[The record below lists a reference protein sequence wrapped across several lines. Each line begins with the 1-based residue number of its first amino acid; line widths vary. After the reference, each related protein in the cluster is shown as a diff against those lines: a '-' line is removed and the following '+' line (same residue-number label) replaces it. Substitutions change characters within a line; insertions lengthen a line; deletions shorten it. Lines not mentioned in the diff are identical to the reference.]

1 MGSSDFGLTLTA
13 QEQKGK
19 KMSGFNDNF
28 INGLFE
34 KARTNPG
41 RVAVPA
47 ADNAEAL
54 EGIAMAMKDGVL
66 EGGILIGE
74 DESIRKV
81 ADEVGLDLDS
91 FEIVTEPD
99 WDLAADLAVRSI
111 VDGHAGFLLKGK
123 LGTSNYLKAV
133 LNRKYGLV
141 PEGRTLSHVAM
152 AMIPTY
158 HKPLFF
164 GDAAITI
171 DPDVQTKASII
182 RNIVDVNHRLGIN
195 NPLVALIA
203 AVEKV
208 NPKMKSTTDA
218 AALVEMAS
226 GGAFPGCVVEGPYD
240 LYIAIS
246 REAAEIKGVSGRV
259 CGNADILV
267 FPEINS
273 GNVFYKSL
281 KFVPD
286 SWTAAV
292 VGGASIPILLPSRA
306 DSAMTKRMS
315 IVMAAAMTAA

>member
-1 MGSSDFGLTLTA
+1 
-13 QEQKGK
+13 
-19 KMSGFNDNF
+19 MSGTTAEFVQN
-28 INGLFE
+28 LFDR
-34 KARTNPG
+34 ARTNPG

-54 EGIAMAMKDGVL
+54 EGIAMAMEDGVL
-66 EGGILIGE
+66 KGGVLIGE
-74 DESIRKV
+74 PDSIRGV
-81 ADEVGLDLDS
+81 AAEVGLPLEN
-91 FEIVTEPD
+91 FEIVYEPD
-99 WDLAADLAVRSI
+99 WDAAANLAVMAI
-111 VDGHAGFLLKGK
+111 VDGKADFLLKGK

-171 DPDVQTKASII
+171 DPDVATKASII
-182 RNIVDVNHRLGIN
+182 RNIVDVAHRVNIAH
-195 NPLVALIA
+195 PLVALIA

-218 AALVEMAS
+218 AELVAMAKE
-226 GGAFPGCVVEGPYD
+226 GAFPGCEVEGPYD

-246 REAAEIKGVSGRV
+246 SEAAEIKGVSGKV

-273 GNVFYKSL
+273 GNVFYKAL

-315 IVMAAAMTAA
+315 VVLAAAMTAGT